1 MAGDVYAC
9 TVERRCS
16 STGVAC
22 IDSDRACK
30 EDARSRGLEV
40 ICESQPQVAADAA
53 AVQTTFVYCPPT
65 TGRGGDSF
73 ALWIL
78 LAVAGAIAIVGSTV
92 SWVALRRRK

>member
-9 TVERRCS
+9 TIERRCS
-16 STGVAC
+16 SNGVAC
-22 IDSDRACK
+22 RDSDRACK

-40 ICESQPQVAADAA
+40 ICETQDPASE
-53 AVQTTFVYCPPT
+53 TTFVYCPPT

-78 LAVAGAIAIVGSTV
+78 LAVAGAIAIGGSTIA
-92 SWVALRRRK
+92 WFAMRKRK